1 MASNSIPNGYAS
13 LIVQITKAYD
23 GATNIGAGIPLL
35 INTAALIGADRL
47 ALITGQD
54 EFKAARSAIA
64 PLSATRKA
72 AVNAAYD
79 FCFTARDVIRYFCGR
94 EFNESWLA
102 AGWTNTL
109 EIPRDHDGLYA
120 LTLTLV
126 GYLASPKLKRG
137 CYRR

>member
-94 EFNESWLA
+94 EFNESHPA
-102 AGWTNTL
+102 
-109 EIPRDHDGLYA
+109 R
-120 LTLTLV
+120 
-126 GYLASPKLKRG
+126 
-137 CYRR
+137 